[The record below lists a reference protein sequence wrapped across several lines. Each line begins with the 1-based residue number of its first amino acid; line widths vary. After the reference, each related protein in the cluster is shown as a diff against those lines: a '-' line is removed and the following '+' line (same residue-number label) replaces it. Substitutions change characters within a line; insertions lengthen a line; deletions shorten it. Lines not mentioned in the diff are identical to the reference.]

1 MADIK
6 KVIKGL
12 EHCADRRFC
21 NDACPYSDIIRDQN
35 RGMDECV
42 SALAKD
48 ALELMKEQQPKKGH
62 WEKAKHADDRWHSC
76 SVCGVTTERLDKNGF
91 KLICNFC
98 RICGADMRG
107 EQE

>member
-21 NDACPYSDIIRDQN
+21 NDDCPYSDIISDQN

-42 SALAKD
+42 STLAKD
-48 ALELMKEQQPKKGH
+48 ALELLKEHKEHEELLTKVGYHWTGNGETLALCKKS
-62 WEKAKHADDRWHSC
+62 KA
-76 SVCGVTTERLDKNGF
+76 
-91 KLICNFC
+91 
-98 RICGADMRG
+98 G